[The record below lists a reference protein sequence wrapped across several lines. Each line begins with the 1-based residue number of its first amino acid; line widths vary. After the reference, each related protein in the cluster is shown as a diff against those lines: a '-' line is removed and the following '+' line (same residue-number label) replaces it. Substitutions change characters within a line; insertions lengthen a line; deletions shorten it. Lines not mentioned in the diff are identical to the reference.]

1 MSVCT
6 HHDLIIAPL
15 ILLLTNL
22 LTFLLTCFRIH
33 WLHTGGSST
42 AVDIAEP
49 WFDSECRA
57 AKRKTRRLERLY
69 RRRRRRRH
77 DPAVRD
83 DWKTQFQ
90 RQRRLFRCK
99 AAEYWKTT
107 IADCRDDVRLLWS
120 KLSRL
125 LEPSTSAQQLHTA
138 SDLATHF
145 TTKVSKVRQST
156 VATAPQVIHERPSE
170 TLGHFI
176 FR

>member
-1 MSVCT
+1 MCT
-6 HHDLIIAPL
+6 LFCIRLPNFVQIAYNSTL
-15 ILLLTNL
+15 SSLLDRHAPIRL
-22 LTFLLTCFRIH
+22 RRV
-33 WLHTGGSST
+33 SARRS
-42 AVDIAEP
+42 EP

-77 DPAVRD
+77 DPPVPD
-83 DWKTQFQ
+83 VWKTQFQ

-145 TTKVSKVRQST
+145 TTKVCKVRQST
-156 VATAPQVIHERPSE
+156 AAAAPPVIHERHRRHCRHYS
-170 TLGHFI
+170 
-176 FR
+176 R